1 MLRRHAKANKWHV
14 WAIFRLTASIQ
25 HDLAEWDGTLSA
37 GFGLPLEPFEGQLMK
52 LPVVAAATLIAFSTI
67 AIAQGG
73 GGAGAGA
80 AGGAGSASGSG
91 AGSAGGTSPG
101 VAPSGAPPSG
111 RATHSETNGSS
122 TAVPT
127 NTDAAKSNT
136 NTGTTAVPTARGAGA
151 PYQGLPGVNAD
162 GSAAPPA
169 AVRNAI
175 PENAPR

>member
-1 MLRRHAKANKWHV
+1 
-14 WAIFRLTASIQ
+14 
-25 HDLAEWDGTLSA
+25 
-37 GFGLPLEPFEGQLMK
+37 MK
-52 LPVVAAATLIAFSTI
+52 LPVLAAATLIAFSTI

-73 GGAGAGA
+73 GGSGAGGGAGA
-80 AGGAGSASGSG
+80 AGAAGSGSASG
-91 AGSAGGTSPG
+91 AGSAGGTAPG

-122 TAVPT
+122 TPVPT

-136 NTGTTAVPTARGAGA
+136 VNSGTTAVPTARGAGA

-169 AVRNAI
+169 AVRNAM